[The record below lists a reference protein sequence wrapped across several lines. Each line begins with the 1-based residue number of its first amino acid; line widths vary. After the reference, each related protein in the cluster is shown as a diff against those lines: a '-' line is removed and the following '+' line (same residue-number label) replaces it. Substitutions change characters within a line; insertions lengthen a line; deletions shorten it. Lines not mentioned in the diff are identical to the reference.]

1 MTGRWA
7 DPCCAHDT
15 TKPSSPTLKHNYHY
29 KVSQVYS
36 RPIESIDMWTRL
48 LKYSTGRRPT
58 LLRATW
64 NHPYCP
70 QPAHQTGAWHHCGV
84 SALHQTGAWHHCGV
98 FYWPATHPLASHMEP
113 PLLPPAGTSNRCL
126 APKPMPQTGAW
137 HHCGVPALHQ
147 TGAGWHH
154 CGVPAL
160 CRVPGTQTGTGASP
174 KPVPGKPVPGT
185 CQRVAAQRWPARC
198 WAADAKRVPGTIAA
212 RARCAGCLAPVVG
225 TSCPSCPVVV
235 APVMAVVPVVET
247 AGGRVNFVVLALLP
261 FSADKRRLAAMNGD
275 C

>member
-1 MTGRWA
+1 
-7 DPCCAHDT
+7 
-15 TKPSSPTLKHNYHY
+15 
-29 KVSQVYS
+29 
-36 RPIESIDMWTRL
+36 MWTRL

-70 QPAHQTGAWHHCGV
+70 QPAHQTGAWHPNRCLKPVPGTIAACLPCIKPVPGTIAAFSTGRRPTLLRATWNHPYCPQP
-84 SALHQTGAWHHCGV
+84 AHQTGAWH
-98 FYWPATHPLASHMEP
+98 P
-113 PLLPPAGTSNRCL
+113 NRCL
-126 APKPMPQTGAW
+126 KP
-137 HHCGVPALHQ
+137 VPGTIAACLPCIKPVPG
-147 TGAGWHH
+147 TIAAWHH

-225 TSCPSCPVVV
+225 TSCPAQLSSCGGTSYGSC
-235 APVMAVVPVVET
+235 ASCGDGRW
-247 AGGRVNFVVLALLP
+247 AGQFRRAELCCP
-261 FSADKRRLAAMNGD
+261 FPPINAGWPQ
-275 C
+275 